1 MADEVKAE
9 EPQIDK
15 PTEEVVVEPPAG
27 EIDVESIMAKLNE
40 LDKTTPEAIDG
51 MATASRESGNLARML
66 GDERKRNEQLQA
78 ELNQSRNTPQPKPT
92 NDFDLDNY
100 AEGQP
105 VDIEK
110 AVESAVERV
119 VTKREKIAQEANQR
133 SFAEQQSIL
142 TDNNYQVPE
151 IRAAFEAVR
160 NDPATMMQLQTGQTT
175 LSGLWNNVKD
185 SYKDNLLLEARKVI
199 DSQRGKSPAP
209 VHVERGGQTPE
220 NLIQEPKDGDAR
232 AKKIND
238 IKAKVNSGHIP
249 TAEEELDALDLLL

>member
-1 MADEVKAE
+1 MTDEVKVE

-51 MATASRESGNLARML
+51 MATASKESGRLAQLL
-66 GDERKRNEQLQA
+66 GAERKRNEQLQV
-78 ELNQSRNTPQPKPT
+78 ELNQSRNTPQPRPT

-142 TDNNYQVPE
+142 TDKNYQVPE
-151 IRAAFEAVR
+151 IRATFEAVR

-185 SYKDNLLLEARKVI
+185 SYKDNLLAESRKVI
-199 DSQRGKSPAP
+199 DRLSGKSPAP
-209 VHVERGGQTPE
+209 PHVERGGRTPE
-220 NLIQEPKDGDAR
+220 NLVQEQPKDDAR
-232 AKKIND
+232 TERV
-238 IKAKVNSGHIP
+238 KALKDKVNKGGIL
-249 TAEEELDALDLLL
+249 TEEEELEVIGLI